1 MATSQHRCV
10 FVGNIPYDATEEQL
24 IEICREVGPVV
35 SFRLVIDRETGKPKG
50 YGFCE
55 YKDEETALSARR
67 NLQGYAINGRQLR
80 VDFAENDK
88 GADRN
93 REQCKH
99 VLVADVGYT
108 KLSSLLIS
116 GLKPALDLSNGRG
129 GPGLAGPGLAANVD
143 PQKQLGGPAIHGESV
158 HHQPIGLHLA
168 ITAASVLSGALGGAQ
183 AGIQSSPNVI
193 QNQLA
198 SANDP
203 LTLHLAKMSRIQL
216 NEIMSDLKLMA
227 SQNKE
232 SARQLLLAKPQLLKA
247 IFQAQIMLGMVSPQV
262 LQMPNLRQGP
272 VQSTLPSLQDGQQG
286 QQPAVQLPGL
296 PPLSQKMQLVPKLH
310 EGQML
315 AVPQN
320 SLLHN
325 QFSAPLQPTMRPQI
339 QPQQQAN
346 NQVLHQA
353 TLHGQ
358 SGVSTLPSIHPSA
371 RPQIQVANS
380 SSLNQQIQPSSLE
393 NQGQVAAASMGI
405 NARINLPNAAV
416 RSSLLPRP
424 PSSDTGFQP
433 GPSISSGIAQTVSMD
448 ADRSAGVPDD
458 ASWVHRNNAYSKK
471 PIGLAEKTSMVH
483 NSSDSINRPSKI
495 MKLDDKSSTSFSMGA
510 LNASK
515 MSGTGPSQAFGAGLA
530 SVNPIPKIEEV
541 QPSERQIS
549 QQQLPA
555 DVESALLQQVM
566 SLTPEQLSSLPPEQ
580 RQQVIQ
586 LQQALLHNQMQPS

>member
-93 REQCKH
+93 REQ
-99 VLVADVGYT
+99 
-108 KLSSLLIS
+108 
-116 GLKPALDLSNGRG
+116 GRG
-129 GPGLAGPGLAANVD
+129 GPGLAANVE
-143 PQKQLGGPAIHGESV
+143 PQKQLGGPAVHGESV

-183 AGIQSSPNVI
+183 AGIQSSQNVI
-193 QNQLA
+193 QNQLT

-203 LTLHLAKMSRIQL
+203 LTLHLAKMSRSQL

-247 IFQAQIMLGMVSPQV
+247 IFQAQIMLGMVTPQV

-272 VQSTLPSLQDGQQG
+272 VHSALPSLQDGQQG

-393 NQGQVAAASMGI
+393 NQGAASMGI

-416 RSSLLPRP
+416 RSSLLPHP
-424 PSSDTGFQP
+424 PSSDIGFQP

-458 ASWVHRNNAYSKK
+458 ASWLRRNNAYSKK

-483 NSSDSINRPSKI
+483 NSSESINRPSKM
-495 MKLDDKSSTSFSMGA
+495 MKLDDKSSTSLSMGA

-515 MSGTGPSQAFGAGLA
+515 MSGAGPSQAFGAGLA

-549 QQQLPA
+549 QQLPA

>member
-1 MATSQHRCV
+1 MASSQHRCV

-93 REQCKH
+93 REQ
-99 VLVADVGYT
+99 
-108 KLSSLLIS
+108 
-116 GLKPALDLSNGRG
+116 GRG
-129 GPGLAGPGLAANVD
+129 GPGLAANVD

-158 HHQPIGLHLA
+158 HHQPIGLHIA
-168 ITAASVLSGALGGAQ
+168 ITAATVLSGALGGAQ
-183 AGIQSSPNVI
+183 AGIQSNQNVI

-203 LTLHLAKMSRIQL
+203 LTLHLAKMSRSQL
-216 NEIMSDLKLMA
+216 NEIMSDLKLMGT
-227 SQNKE
+227 QNKE

-247 IFQAQIMLGMVSPQV
+247 IFQAQIMLGMVTPQV

-272 VQSTLPSLQDGQQG
+272 VHSAQPSLHDGQQG

-296 PPLSQKMQLVPKLH
+296 PLLAQKMQLVPKVQ

-346 NQVLHQA
+346 NQVLQQA

-358 SGVSTLPSIHPSA
+358 SGVPALPSIHPSV
-371 RPQIQVANS
+371 RPQIHMANS
-380 SSLNQQIQPSSLE
+380 SSLNQQVQPSSLE
-393 NQGQVAAASMGI
+393 NQGQVAAASMGL

-424 PSSDTGFQP
+424 PSSDAGFQP
-433 GPSISSGIAQTVSMD
+433 GPSISSGMAQTVSTD

-458 ASWVHRNNAYSKK
+458 ASWVRRNNAYSKI
-471 PIGLAEKTSMVH
+471 PVGLAEKTSMVH
-483 NSSDSINRPSKI
+483 NSSESINRPSKV
-495 MKLDDKSSTSFSMGA
+495 MKLDDRSSTSFAMGA
-510 LNASK
+510 LNASEAAG
-515 MSGTGPSQAFGAGLA
+515 SGPSQAFGAGLA
-530 SVNPIPKIEEV
+530 SVNQIPKIEEV
-541 QPSERQIS
+541 QHSEKQIS
-549 QQQLPA
+549 QPQLPA
-555 DVESALLQQVM
+555 DVESALLQQVL